1 MTRVDKH
8 GNADR
13 GRSNHPKIDRIVSL
27 ATVHKPALL
36 LGVGLALFAATVG
49 ITSLVLNF
57 RPSLLAGLTRLPW
70 LSASTKICRTI
81 ATDPNP
87 PLNVRSS
94 PVSASDNII
103 GKLRN
108 GTHLTVVDENEGWFR
123 ISGPVEGWV
132 FKELTVTSCVPAKL
146 ARAARPTPLDSGTNT
161 LAEAT
166 EYYHSGNLEGAIALA
181 QTIPAEN
188 SSYRLAQGTIVQWQ
202 QDWRR
207 AETEYYA
214 SQKAFREGRWQDVLT
229 KVKKFPDNRFWRA
242 KLTPL
247 VKASIQKGEA
257 KGGR

>member
-1 MTRVDKH
+1 MT
-8 GNADR
+8 
-13 GRSNHPKIDRIVSL
+13 
-27 ATVHKPALL
+27 TVRKPILL
-36 LGVGLALFAATVG
+36 IGAGLALFAATVG

-57 RPSLLAGLTRLPW
+57 RPSLLAGLTRTPW
-70 LSASTKICRTI
+70 FSSSAKVCRTI

-94 PVSASDNII
+94 PVSAPDNII

-146 ARAARPTPLDSGTNT
+146 ARATRPTPMDSGMNT

-181 QTIPAEN
+181 QTISADN
-188 SSYRLAQGTIVQWQ
+188 SSYRLAQGAIVQWQ
-202 QDWRR
+202 QDWKM

-229 KVKKFPDNRFWRA
+229 KVKSFPDNRFWRA

-247 VKASIQKGEA
+247 VKASIQKGGEN
-257 KGGR
+257 GERSGR